1 MGWLCVSLAGLAF
14 AVSGCA
20 SGPRAGGG
28 GMDPAAMTQAER
40 DAAAA
45 AIARQSA
52 AYHERHGGSV
62 APEVTWMDAEIPRD
76 TAASLRVEDMR
87 PEPARAELPAE
98 RSSWGEAG
106 PGHTMAKPEWRVD
119 APAGG
124 GQDDGRAL
132 LDELIRQVASA
143 ETGPRG
149 RALRAAA
156 LMALE
161 SDAALP
167 ESVLKGLTDDERV
180 RVERFH
186 SVVREMNRALASGE
200 ALDAEALVRRLAS
213 GLEVRSAGDSIR
225 IHDIQL
231 CTSVSRFGVFEP
243 FEQAVFL
250 AGQRNRMIVYLEL
263 DGYRSTQMG
272 ADHAHVVRLTQ
283 EIELY
288 DDAGLLVWRQ
298 TPEAIEDRSR
308 KPRRDFFT
316 VQLIEL
322 PARLT
327 VGRFFLKARVID
339 EANGHRAERSV
350 PIEIVADWG
359 LAMPDRAPVPLG
371 G

>member
-1 MGWLCVSLAGLAF
+1 L
-14 AVSGCA
+14 SGCGA
-20 SGPRAGGG
+20 GPRTAGDI
-28 GMDPAAMTQAER
+28 GMDPALMTQAER

-45 AIARQSA
+45 EIARQSA
-52 AYHERHGGSV
+52 AYHQRHGGPA
-62 APEVTWMDAEIPRD
+62 APEVTWLNGEVRRD
-76 TAASLRVEDMR
+76 TAAALGYDELQPASVRN
-87 PEPARAELPAE
+87 EPPAE
-98 RSSWGEAG
+98 ASVWGPVTSETAV
-106 PGHTMAKPEWRVD
+106 AQPEWRVD
-119 APAGG
+119 PPAAAPVEER
-124 GQDDGRAL
+124 DEGRAL
-132 LDELIRQVASA
+132 LDELIRQVASG
-143 ETGPRG
+143 ESGPRG

-167 ESVLKGLTDDERV
+167 ESVFDGLTDEERV

-213 GLEVRSAGDSIR
+213 GLEVRTAGESIR
-225 IHDIQL
+225 INDIQL

-243 FEQAVFL
+243 FERPVFL

-263 DGYRSTQMG
+263 EGYRSTQMG
-272 ADHAHVVRLTQ
+272 ADRAHVVRLSQ

-298 TPEAIEDRSR
+298 TPEEIEDRSR

-322 PARLT
+322 PSRLT

-359 LAMPDRAPVPLG
+359 LATPDRAPLPLG